1 LIASGSFQWLGSGG
15 IGQVAQC
22 CEQLLDEYPQLYDAT
37 LSDVEQN
44 DLAVYQAD
52 EATLTAEQQ
61 TRLADLEARCCDA
74 LKSTGAPQG
83 TTPSGSSS
91 AVALQRQINQ
101 ILSARGCPLK
111 VDQDGILG
119 AETCGVAKMI
129 VAKNWG
135 SLSVPASCASY
146 PALDI
151 SGCQQTAPN
160 APAAPAKSNTGVVL
174 LAVAALL
181 GVGFALA
188 GRG

>member
-1 LIASGSFQWLGSGG
+1 
-15 IGQVAQC
+15 VAQC
-22 CEQLLDEYPQLYDAT
+22 CEQLLDAYPQLYDAT

-52 EATLTAEQQ
+52 EATLTADQQ

-83 TTPSGSSS
+83 TSSSGSFS
-91 AVALQRQINQ
+91 AKSLQRQINQ
-101 ILSARGCPLK
+101 ILTSRGCPFK
-111 VDQDGILG
+111 IDEDGKLG
-119 AETCGVAKMI
+119 DETCGVAKMI
-129 VAKNWG
+129 VARNWG
-135 SLSVPASCASY
+135 SLSVPASCASH
-146 PALDI
+146 PQLDI